1 MTFGHLLP
9 ATITAL
15 LCLLLIC
22 APPSAASSPSA
33 GIDESWDTFTKA
45 EDQFQRHMWAQAADL
60 YHKGL
65 VLDEKLKITRIDAAR
80 HFLKA
85 AREAKNQTYI
95 DEAQANLK
103 KLRSDPDYTLT
114 DPYYGIKK
122 VHLMLKATPGS
133 LWEPNQ
139 PGVRIR
145 INKLFEVHDI
155 DLLPQAAV
163 GADSAELQI
172 TVKTFAKGGKIFGE
186 VVYEFWRMDPLEK
199 PQSLS
204 GGNQPPRV
212 TTGHALV
219 PQVIARPADAESLLI
234 WQLDGFF
241 DKIDDSRVD

>member
-1 MTFGHLLP
+1 MCLLFSGVLP
-9 ATITAL
+9 A
-15 LCLLLIC
+15 
-22 APPSAASSPSA
+22 AANSSDTA
-33 GIDESWDTFTKA
+33 GIDESWDTFTRA
-45 EDQFQRHMWAQAADL
+45 EDQFQRHMWAQAAEL

-65 VLDEKLKITRIDAAR
+65 ALDEKLKITRIDAAR
-80 HFLKA
+80 HYLKA
-85 AREAKNQTYI
+85 ARETKNQPFI
-95 DEAQANLK
+95 DEALANLK
-103 KLRSDPDYTLT
+103 KLRADPDYTLS

-122 VHLMLKATPGS
+122 VHLILKQAPGS

-145 INKLFEVHDI
+145 INKLFAVHDMQLI
-155 DLLPQAAV
+155 PQAAI

-186 VVYEFWRMDPLEK
+186 VVYEFWRLDPPGK

-204 GGNQPPRV
+204 GGNQPPPV

-219 PQVIARPADAESLLI
+219 PQVIVKPSDAESLLI

-241 DKIDDSRVD
+241 DKIDDSRID

>member
-1 MTFGHLLP
+1 M
-9 ATITAL
+9 TAL
-15 LCLLLIC
+15 RLLLVVFLLGS
-22 APPSAASSPSA
+22 SAAASPAS
-33 GIDESWDTFTKA
+33 IDESWDTFTKA
-45 EDQFQRHMWAQAADL
+45 EDQFQRHMWAQAAEL

-65 VLDEKLKITRIDAAR
+65 ALDEKLKITRIDAAR
-80 HFLKA
+80 HYLKA
-85 AREAKNQTYI
+85 AREAKNQPFT
-95 DEAQANLK
+95 DEALANLK
-103 KLRSDPDYTLT
+103 KLRADPDYTLT

-122 VHLMLKATPGS
+122 VHLMLKAAPGS

-145 INKLFEVHDI
+145 INKLFAVHDI
-155 DLLPQAAV
+155 QLVPQAAI

-186 VVYEFWRMDPLEK
+186 VVYEFWRLDPPEK
-199 PQSLS
+199 PKSLS
-204 GGNQPPRV
+204 AGENQPPGV

-219 PQVIARPADAESLLI
+219 PQVIAKPSDAESLLI